1 MKRLKIL
8 ISCITAAFL
17 LLGCFQFSFAASAE
31 LLFNMNGKTV
41 YSDTSL
47 AQIYDICTAKK
58 NCVQNQSSA
67 EIHILLTVQVI
78 MIFSLLKQIQ
88 KVR

>member
-47 AQIYDICTAKK
+47 AQIYDMYGKEKLRTK
-58 NCVQNQSSA
+58 S
-67 EIHILLTVQVI
+67 
-78 MIFSLLKQIQ
+78 IFGGNSYSFDGASHNDFLFIETN
-88 KVR
+88 